1 MPEEREKAD
10 DIKDFLD
17 KATLL
22 GTQQAGLRVELFDQH
37 GAPRK
42 LEEFRGR
49 NVVLYF
55 YPMDDTPGCTVEGK
69 EFRDRYEQFE
79 ALDAV
84 IVGVSTDSVERH
96 RAFAEKHAFPFTLLA
111 DTVGKLATAFGVFSS
126 GLAARSTFVLDHD
139 LHIRRAFH
147 EVTPRGHAQNV
158 LNFLRTLVESYRML
172 GG

>member
-1 MPEEREKAD
+1 MPEDRATIEAALQIELRDQRGELRRLAD
-10 DIKDFLD
+10 
-17 KATLL
+17 
-22 GTQQAGLRVELFDQH
+22 
-37 GAPRK
+37 
-42 LEEFRGR
+42 FRGK
-49 NVVLYF
+49 NIVLYF

-69 EFRDRYEQFE
+69 EFRDRFEQFE

-96 RAFAEKHAFPFTLLA
+96 RAFAEKHAFPFILLA
-111 DTVGKLATAFGVFSS
+111 DTDGALATAFGVFGG
-126 GLAARSTFVLDHD
+126 GLAARSTFVLDHN
-139 LHIRRAFH
+139 LHVRRAFH

>member
-1 MPEEREKAD
+1 MLEDRETVEA
-10 DIKDFLD
+10 
-17 KATLL
+17 A
-22 GTQQAGLRVELFDQH
+22 LRIELRDQR
-37 GAPRK
+37 GELQRLAN
-42 LEEFRGR
+42 FRGH
-49 NVVLYF
+49 NIVLYF

-79 ALDAV
+79 ALDTV
-84 IVGVSTDSVERH
+84 VVGVSTDSVERH
-96 RAFAEKHAFPFTLLA
+96 RAFAERHAFPFILLA
-111 DTVGKLATAFGVFSS
+111 DTDGALATAFGVFRG

-139 LHIRRAFH
+139 LHVRRTFH